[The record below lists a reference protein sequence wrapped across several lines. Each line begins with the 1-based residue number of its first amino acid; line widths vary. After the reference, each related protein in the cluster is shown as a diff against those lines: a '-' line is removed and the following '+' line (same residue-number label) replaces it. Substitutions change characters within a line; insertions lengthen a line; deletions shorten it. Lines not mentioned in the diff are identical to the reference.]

1 MDHLSRHR
9 AGLALP
15 LGLLGLLGA
24 WMVGDFFG
32 LALLRAE
39 GDARGGLVLLAPTLG
54 ATLGWL
60 LSARWVRR
68 RAWRTGLVALFGTGV
83 LGVVIGAYATWLRN
97 PSYDVAKSIHLG
109 GATGATTSLAFLP
122 FVAAIAFLGR
132 HVGRAR
138 AGSLVDESDMRSI
151 WALVAFAV
159 AIAAPVVLA
168 CGDHAP
174 SFSLATTSSLGLVA
188 TLVLVVGFA
197 LDVVSA
203 RRAKRAAMEVVG
215 MREVSIDSVAIPE
228 VVDLG
233 LGHEAYEELARGGTA
248 YRTNELPI
256 RAILGSPR
264 QASDAL
270 GGAVLR
276 TCMLLAFAVLGTVAA
291 QLMSSSV

>member
-60 LSARWVRR
+60 LSARRVRAK
-68 RAWRTGLVALFGTGV
+68 AWRTALAGLLGTGV
-83 LGVVIGAYATWLRN
+83 LGVVIGCYATWLRN
-97 PSYDVAKSIHLG
+97 PSYDVSRSISLG
-109 GATGATTSLAFLP
+109 APTGASTSLAFLP
-122 FVAAIAFLGR
+122 FVLGIAFLGR

-138 AGSLVDESDMRSI
+138 AGSLVDESDMRGV
-151 WALVAFAV
+151 WALVAFGV

-168 CGDHAP
+168 CGDRAP

-188 TLVLVVGFA
+188 TLVLLVGFF
-197 LDVVSA
+197 LDVVGA

-215 MREVSIDSVAIPE
+215 MREVNLDSVAIPE

-233 LGHEAYEELARGGTA
+233 LGEEAYEELARGGTA

-264 QASDAL
+264 LSAEAL

-276 TCMLLAFAVLGTVAA
+276 TSMLLAFALLGTVAA
-291 QLMSSSV
+291 QLMSAQV